1 MKSKKAKEA
10 IERYRIHGAGHIPPE
25 EIAEYCR
32 LFGEVAEIAEQEAEE
47 RMRREL
53 TRWHDPDEQPDDG
66 CICLLKFQSN
76 GFFVHYEGGIFTKK
90 DGEWHDSQNMFTYN
104 RNVII
109 AWRPMYD
116 N

>member
-1 MKSKKAKEA
+1 MKTIEERAKEYSISCFPNMRDMQFA
-10 IERYRIHGAGHIPPE
+10 CEMHFEAGAE
-25 EIAEYCR
+25 WMYK
-32 LFGEVAEIAEQEAEE
+32 
-47 RMRREL
+47 EL
-53 TRWHDPDEQPDDG
+53 TRWHDPEEQPEDG

-104 RNVII
+104 RDAIL
-109 AWRPMYD
+109 AWRPMH